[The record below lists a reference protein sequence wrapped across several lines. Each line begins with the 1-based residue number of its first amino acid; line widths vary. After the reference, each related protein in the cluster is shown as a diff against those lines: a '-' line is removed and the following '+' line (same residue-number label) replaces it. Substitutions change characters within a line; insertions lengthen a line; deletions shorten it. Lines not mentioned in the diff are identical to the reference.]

1 MQSISTYPRT
11 IALTLC
17 LALPTA
23 QLAYASPKLLTPEQ
37 ARAKIQKVH
46 LDGWVGVRE
55 FNGIEV
61 GGRILSIDTDTFTIQ
76 TSNLPETATIRYQ
89 DVAYLRTPIGLRSAL
104 ILAGVVIG
112 AGVAGGFIL
121 HHEYENS
128 LANQK
133 ASQDAICQ
141 ANNIPLSQC
150 AGG

>member
-17 LALPTA
+17 LTLPTA
-23 QLAYASPKLLTPEQ
+23 QLAYSSPKLLTPEQ

-133 ASQDAICQ
+133 ASQDAFCQ

>member
-1 MQSISTYPRT
+1 MQSIQTYTRFT
-11 IALTLC
+11 ALLIC
-17 LALPTA
+17 LALPTT

-55 FNGIEV
+55 FNGVEV

-76 TSNLPETATIRYQ
+76 TSNLPETATIRYR
-89 DVAYLRTPIGLRSAL
+89 DVAYLRTPIGLRGAL
-104 ILAGVVIG
+104 IMTGIVVG

-128 LANQK
+128 LANAK
-133 ASQDAICQ
+133 ASQDAFCT
-141 ANNIPLSQC
+141 ANHIPISEC